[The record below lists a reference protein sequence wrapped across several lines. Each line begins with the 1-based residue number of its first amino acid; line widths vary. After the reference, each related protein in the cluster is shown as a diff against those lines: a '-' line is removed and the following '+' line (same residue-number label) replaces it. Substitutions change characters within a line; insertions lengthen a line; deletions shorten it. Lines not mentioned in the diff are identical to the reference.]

1 MLIRC
6 KQEASMI
13 SRRPTTMERTSM
25 GITGI
30 PMIPCTVTILTP
42 ITPFTAARSCSDSAV
57 ADILSMNTDALSI
70 NTDALSINTDVH
82 ISKAPMDHLSMEG
95 LGMDHLDMGR
105 FHMAEAATWE
115 AVTWEAA
122 AIWAAD
128 TGEAATDRSCEH
140 VEQSGLIGVEIE
152 IAALL
157 RDQTMASTGFFLR
170 RAGMRRF
177 LACR

>member
-1 MLIRC
+1 MRIRC
-6 KQEASMI
+6 KQEVSMI

-70 NTDALSINTDVH
+70 NTDVH

-105 FHMAEAATWE
+105 FHMAEAA
-115 AVTWEAA
+115 TWEAA

-157 RDQTMASTGFFLR
+157 RDQTMASTGF
-170 RAGMRRF
+170 
-177 LACR
+177 